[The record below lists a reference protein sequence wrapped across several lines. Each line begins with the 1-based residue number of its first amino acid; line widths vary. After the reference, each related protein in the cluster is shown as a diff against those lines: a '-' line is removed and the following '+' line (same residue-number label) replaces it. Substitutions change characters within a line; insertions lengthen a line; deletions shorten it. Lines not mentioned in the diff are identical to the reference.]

1 MKDLIKRKDVNKVI
15 DELEVYTVGR
25 LNTQKVEI
33 SVLQLQRIIN
43 SLKEI
48 PTACNIENITNELE
62 SFAKL
67 AENRWTNGTSNHA
80 YQEHKCWVKAID
92 IVESNCFLK
101 KTIEVNDICRSTKSD
116 HQLYKVLE
124 IENEHASCLGFDGY
138 KYTIPLEDLK
148 FVREDEVLEEDE
160 ILEK

>member
-48 PTACNIENITNELE
+48 PTACNIENITNEFITNELE

-67 AENRWTNGTSNHA
+67 AEDRWPNGTSNYA
-80 YQEHKCWVKAID
+80 YQEHKFWAKAMD
-92 IVESNCFLK
+92 IVKSNCS
-101 KTIEVNDICRSTKSD
+101 IEES
-116 HQLYKVLE
+116 LE
-124 IENEHASCLGFDGY
+124 NKRD
-138 KYTIPLEDLK
+138 
-148 FVREDEVLEEDE
+148 V
-160 ILEK
+160 

>member
-1 MKDLIKRKDVNKVI
+1 MKDLIKRKDVDKVI

-67 AENRWTNGTSNHA
+67 AEDRWTNGTSNHA
-80 YQEHKCWVKAID
+80 YQEHKWWVKAID
-92 IVESNCFLK
+92 IVVSNCFLIM
-101 KTIEVNDICRSTKSD
+101 TIEVNEICRSTKSD
-116 HQLYKVLE
+116 EQL
-124 IENEHASCLGFDGY
+124 
-138 KYTIPLEDLK
+138 
-148 FVREDEVLEEDE
+148 
-160 ILEK
+160 